1 MCRSVLSSSA
11 IQHHQQ
17 QQQLYQQHNGPTA
30 TKQLLRPLT
39 AGNIAAIEP
48 YHHVPL
54 TPGDIDDHL
63 KPSLLPSRQPI
74 RPEKPERD
82 INRRSQHLEPVG
94 SEQIYNHE
102 RLAGSQDDFNMKLAG
117 IHKNQPA
124 TNQNSS
130 PIDDGLKI
138 MREDRSEIVE
148 NLPEFGASKSDPK
161 YQTLPYNTKF
171 TVNYVTHPSGGGV
184 KGGIISQRRPP
195 GEGGENFVCDSIE
208 MMKNNNNSANHVNN
222 NVNQQQLMSVVHSI
236 PIPPGL
242 NKGLATPLA
251 NQSKLSP
258 SMMSSSSSTSST
270 SSFSVIGNLAPR

>member
-1 MCRSVLSSSA
+1 MFRSVLSASA

-17 QQQLYQQHNGPTA
+17 QQQLYQQQNGPSA
-30 TKQLLRPLT
+30 TKQLIRPLT

-48 YHHVPL
+48 YHHVPS
-54 TPGDIDDHL
+54 TPGDI
-63 KPSLLPSRQPI
+63 PPTRQLT

-82 INRRSQHLEPVG
+82 LNRRSQHLEPVG

-102 RLAGSQDDFNMKLAG
+102 RLAGSQDDFSMKLAG

-124 TNQNSS
+124 TIPNSS
-130 PIDDGLKI
+130 PIDDGFKV

-171 TVNYVTHPSGGGV
+171 TVNYVTHPTAGGV
-184 KGGIISQRRPP
+184 KGGMMSQRRPP
-195 GEGGENFVCDSIE
+195 GEGGENFVCESIE
-208 MMKNNNNSANHVNN
+208 MLKNNNNSANHVNN

-236 PIPPGL
+236 PIPPGV

-270 SSFSVIGNLAPR
+270 SSLSVLGNLAPR